1 MALVKCKYCGKDVS
15 DKAKNCPH
23 CGESLV
29 ETVLDSEETVT
40 PPTICEECNTMI
52 PQGAEVCPNCG
63 CPVTEKAAK
72 EVAQKVE
79 VTAVNLQAKKSTKK
93 HVIIALA
100 IVAVLA
106 ITGVIGY
113 SIHKENLAKEAA
125 QISADYAANMEL
137 ISYTM
142 LMGAIEAEDA
152 GNLIKQVWYNAI
164 FEERD
169 PATDK
174 YTRPSGYWVDDF
186 NEAIDNLFSD
196 KTFTSQIADIEEMLS
211 YNNLEAADLDM
222 INAKVHQ
229 NLNNLIICGGN
240 GNYDAFS
247 DKSDELL
254 SAYNRRQAAMGETAD
269 FSAQLTA
276 LKAEKDQL
284 AASLPAAKG
293 TLRAEKSG
301 YFVSKS
307 DGYET
312 VLTCENPESITLEYL
327 NGIKAENV
335 GENTVGKIVSDY
347 EWYIAAEVSVN
358 ESLNFKEGD
367 ALTIYTSVKSY
378 PKLPVTVK
386 KINISESS
394 GGAVVLFACNDMNSE
409 LASMRTG
416 PMTVV
421 KKEYSGLKVPTS
433 ARRVVD
439 SKLGVYVLTG
449 MQVKFV
455 EVKVLFTDGD
465 YMICEKQTS
474 DGNVLRLYDEV
485 IVKGKNLYDG
495 KIIS

>member
-1 MALVKCKYCGKDVS
+1 MKGT
-15 DKAKNCPH
+15 
-23 CGESLV
+23 
-29 ETVLDSEETVT
+29 TVLKGFVILLIAVFAVHQAVSSLYK
-40 PPTICEECNTMI
+40 
-52 PQGAEVCPNCG
+52 
-63 CPVTEKAAK
+63 PVKTE
-72 EVAQKVE
+72 
-79 VTAVNLQAKKSTKK
+79 TAVFSDMSDGLN
-93 HVIIALA
+93 
-100 IVAVLA
+100 
-106 ITGVIGY
+106 ITGVIIRNETLVSAGDIGVLHFIIGDGNRVAKDGVIANIY
-113 SIHKENLAKEAA
+113 DSESASIIL
-125 QISADYAANMEL
+125 
-137 ISYTM
+137 
-142 LMGAIEAEDA
+142 
-152 GNLIKQVWYNAI
+152 
-164 FEERD
+164 ER
-169 PATDK
+169 
-174 YTRPSGYWVDDF
+174 
-186 NEAIDNLFSD
+186 IDSVNG
-196 KTFTSQIADIEEMLS
+196 KIADIEEMLS

-276 LKAEKDQL
+276 LKTEKDQL

-301 YFVSKS
+301 YFVSKA

-312 VLTCENPESITLEYL
+312 VLTCENPESITPEYL
-327 NGIKAENV
+327 NGIKAETV
-335 GENTVGKIVSDY
+335 TENTVGKIVSDY

>member
-1 MALVKCKYCGKDVS
+1 MKGT
-15 DKAKNCPH
+15 
-23 CGESLV
+23 
-29 ETVLDSEETVT
+29 TVLKGFVILLIAVFAVHQAVSSLYK
-40 PPTICEECNTMI
+40 
-52 PQGAEVCPNCG
+52 
-63 CPVTEKAAK
+63 PVKTE
-72 EVAQKVE
+72 
-79 VTAVNLQAKKSTKK
+79 TAVFSDMSDGLN
-93 HVIIALA
+93 
-100 IVAVLA
+100 
-106 ITGVIGY
+106 ITGVIIRNETLVSAGDSGVLHFIIGDGNRVAKDSVIANIY
-113 SIHKENLAKEAA
+113 DSESASIIL
-125 QISADYAANMEL
+125 
-137 ISYTM
+137 
-142 LMGAIEAEDA
+142 
-152 GNLIKQVWYNAI
+152 
-164 FEERD
+164 ER
-169 PATDK
+169 
-174 YTRPSGYWVDDF
+174 
-186 NEAIDNLFSD
+186 IDSVNG
-196 KTFTSQIADIEEMLS
+196 KIADIEEMLS

-301 YFVSKS
+301 YFVSKA

-312 VLTCENPESITLEYL
+312 VLTCENPESITPEYL
-327 NGIKAENV
+327 NGIKAESV
-335 GENTVGKIVSDY
+335 ADNTVGKIVSDY

>member
-1 MALVKCKYCGKDVS
+1 MKGT
-15 DKAKNCPH
+15 
-23 CGESLV
+23 
-29 ETVLDSEETVT
+29 TVLKGFVILLIAVFAVHQAVSSLYK
-40 PPTICEECNTMI
+40 
-52 PQGAEVCPNCG
+52 
-63 CPVTEKAAK
+63 PVKTE
-72 EVAQKVE
+72 
-79 VTAVNLQAKKSTKK
+79 TAVFSDMSDGLN
-93 HVIIALA
+93 
-100 IVAVLA
+100 
-106 ITGVIGY
+106 ITGVI
-113 SIHKENLAKEAA
+113 IRNETL
-125 QISADYAANMEL
+125 ISAGDSGVLHFIIGDGNRVAKDGVIANIYDSESASIIL
-137 ISYTM
+137 
-142 LMGAIEAEDA
+142 
-152 GNLIKQVWYNAI
+152 
-164 FEERD
+164 ER
-169 PATDK
+169 
-174 YTRPSGYWVDDF
+174 
-186 NEAIDNLFSD
+186 IDSVNG
-196 KTFTSQIADIEEMLS
+196 KIADIEEMLS

-240 GNYDAFS
+240 GNYDSFS

-301 YFVSKS
+301 YFVSKA

-312 VLTCENPESITLEYL
+312 VLTCENPESITPEYL
-327 NGIKAENV
+327 NGIKAETV
-335 GENTVGKIVSDY
+335 TENTVGKIVSDY

>member
-1 MALVKCKYCGKDVS
+1 MKGT
-15 DKAKNCPH
+15 
-23 CGESLV
+23 
-29 ETVLDSEETVT
+29 TVLKGFVILLIAVFAVHQAISSLYKPVKTETAVFSDMSDGLNITGIIIRNETLISAGDSGVLHFIIGDGNRVAKDGVIANIYDSESASIILER
-40 PPTICEECNTMI
+40 IDS
-52 PQGAEVCPNCG
+52 
-63 CPVTEKAAK
+63 
-72 EVAQKVE
+72 
-79 VTAVNLQAKKSTKK
+79 VNGK
-93 HVIIALA
+93 
-100 IVAVLA
+100 
-106 ITGVIGY
+106 
-113 SIHKENLAKEAA
+113 
-125 QISADYAANMEL
+125 
-137 ISYTM
+137 
-142 LMGAIEAEDA
+142 
-152 GNLIKQVWYNAI
+152 
-164 FEERD
+164 
-169 PATDK
+169 
-174 YTRPSGYWVDDF
+174 
-186 NEAIDNLFSD
+186 
-196 KTFTSQIADIEEMLS
+196 IADIEEMLS

-301 YFVSKS
+301 YFVSKA

-312 VLTCENPESITLEYL
+312 VLTCENPESITPEYL
-327 NGIKAENV
+327 NGIKAETV
-335 GENTVGKIVSDY
+335 TENTVGKIVSDY

>member
-1 MALVKCKYCGKDVS
+1 MKGT
-15 DKAKNCPH
+15 
-23 CGESLV
+23 
-29 ETVLDSEETVT
+29 TVLKGFVILLIAVFAVHQAVSSLYKPVKTETAVFSDMSDGLNITGIIIRNETLISAGDSGVLHFIIGDGNRVAKDGVIANIYDSESASIILER
-40 PPTICEECNTMI
+40 IDS
-52 PQGAEVCPNCG
+52 
-63 CPVTEKAAK
+63 
-72 EVAQKVE
+72 
-79 VTAVNLQAKKSTKK
+79 VNGK
-93 HVIIALA
+93 
-100 IVAVLA
+100 
-106 ITGVIGY
+106 
-113 SIHKENLAKEAA
+113 
-125 QISADYAANMEL
+125 
-137 ISYTM
+137 
-142 LMGAIEAEDA
+142 
-152 GNLIKQVWYNAI
+152 
-164 FEERD
+164 
-169 PATDK
+169 
-174 YTRPSGYWVDDF
+174 
-186 NEAIDNLFSD
+186 
-196 KTFTSQIADIEEMLS
+196 IADIEEMLS

-301 YFVSKS
+301 YFVSKA

-312 VLTCENPESITLEYL
+312 VLTCENPESITPEYL
-327 NGIKAENV
+327 NGIKAETV
-335 GENTVGKIVSDY
+335 TENTVGKIVSDY

-409 LASMRTG
+409 LASIRTG

>member
-1 MALVKCKYCGKDVS
+1 MKGT
-15 DKAKNCPH
+15 
-23 CGESLV
+23 
-29 ETVLDSEETVT
+29 TVLKGFVILLIAVFAVHQAVSSLYK
-40 PPTICEECNTMI
+40 
-52 PQGAEVCPNCG
+52 
-63 CPVTEKAAK
+63 PVRTE
-72 EVAQKVE
+72 
-79 VTAVNLQAKKSTKK
+79 TAVFSDMSDGLN
-93 HVIIALA
+93 
-100 IVAVLA
+100 
-106 ITGVIGY
+106 ITGVIIRNETLVSAGDSGVLHFVIGDGNRVAKDGVIANIY
-113 SIHKENLAKEAA
+113 DSESASIIL
-125 QISADYAANMEL
+125 
-137 ISYTM
+137 
-142 LMGAIEAEDA
+142 
-152 GNLIKQVWYNAI
+152 
-164 FEERD
+164 ER
-169 PATDK
+169 
-174 YTRPSGYWVDDF
+174 
-186 NEAIDNLFSD
+186 IDSVNG
-196 KTFTSQIADIEEMLS
+196 KITDIEEMLS

-222 INAKVHQ
+222 INAKVRQ

-269 FSAQLTA
+269 FSAQLSA

-293 TLRAEKSG
+293 TLRADRSG
-301 YFVSKS
+301 YFVSKA
-307 DGYET
+307 DGYEG
-312 VLTCENPESITLEYL
+312 VLTCDSPESITPEYL
-327 NGIKAENV
+327 NGIKAETV
-335 GENTVGKIVSDY
+335 ADNTVGKIVSDY
-347 EWYIAAEVSVN
+347 EWYIAAEVSIN

-378 PKLPVTVK
+378 PKLPVTVS

-455 EVKVLFTDGD
+455 EVNVLFTDGD

-474 DGNVLRLYDEV
+474 DDTVLRLYDEV

>member
-1 MALVKCKYCGKDVS
+1 MKGT
-15 DKAKNCPH
+15 
-23 CGESLV
+23 
-29 ETVLDSEETVT
+29 TVLKGFVILLIAVFAVHQAVSSLYK
-40 PPTICEECNTMI
+40 
-52 PQGAEVCPNCG
+52 
-63 CPVTEKAAK
+63 PVKTE
-72 EVAQKVE
+72 
-79 VTAVNLQAKKSTKK
+79 TAVFSDMSDGLN
-93 HVIIALA
+93 
-100 IVAVLA
+100 
-106 ITGVIGY
+106 ITGVIIRNETLVSAGDSGVLHFIIGDGNRVAKDGVIANIY
-113 SIHKENLAKEAA
+113 DSESASIIL
-125 QISADYAANMEL
+125 
-137 ISYTM
+137 
-142 LMGAIEAEDA
+142 
-152 GNLIKQVWYNAI
+152 
-164 FEERD
+164 ER
-169 PATDK
+169 
-174 YTRPSGYWVDDF
+174 
-186 NEAIDNLFSD
+186 IDSVNG
-196 KTFTSQIADIEEMLS
+196 KIADIEEMLS

-301 YFVSKS
+301 YFVSKA

-312 VLTCENPESITLEYL
+312 VLTCENPESITPEYL
-327 NGIKAENV
+327 NGIKAETV